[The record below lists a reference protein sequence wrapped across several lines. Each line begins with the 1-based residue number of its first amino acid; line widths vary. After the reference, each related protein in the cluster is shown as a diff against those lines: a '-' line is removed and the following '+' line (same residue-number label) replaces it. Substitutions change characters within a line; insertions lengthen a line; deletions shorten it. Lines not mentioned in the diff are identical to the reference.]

1 MQPRASEKSVQDEL
15 HHAST
20 DLQLQANIVPSLNK
34 VPRCVEPS
42 AVTCDE
48 LLDSCA
54 GSLCSNM
61 PQEVQFEGKNNT
73 HDSTSSE
80 ASLVSFEKVKDDY
93 VDATIAVP
101 MPLRKTTNEGI
112 YSYVAPQEV
121 EDIVPQN
128 PCENESHIAKLSA
141 SENKSEMCDSNKC
154 EVESINNMSVRETPH
169 KVRELYCKAC
179 EDDFNT
185 NPLISTSSVVS
196 QGVQIC
202 KDIEQEMFALHTTP
216 LDQRSEKIADVQN
229 QFVTAT
235 IMKLKGDGGKNSEVQ
250 SNVQSPKLKGNK
262 NNSDLNFQGHMV
274 NNYDE
279 TSSLISTEFTRNRCA
294 DSIQS
299 QIKC

>member
-61 PQEVQFEGKNNT
+61 PQEVQFEGKINA

-93 VDATIAVP
+93 VHATVAVP
-101 MPLRKTTNEGI
+101 MPLRKTMNAAI

-154 EVESINNMSVRETPH
+154 EDESINNMSVRETPH
-169 KVRELYCKAC
+169 KSER
-179 EDDFNT
+179 
-185 NPLISTSSVVS
+185 
-196 QGVQIC
+196 
-202 KDIEQEMFALHTTP
+202 AL
-216 LDQRSEKIADVQN
+216 L
-229 QFVTAT
+229 
-235 IMKLKGDGGKNSEVQ
+235 Q
-250 SNVQSPKLKGNK
+250 S
-262 NNSDLNFQGHMV
+262 M
-274 NNYDE
+274 
-279 TSSLISTEFTRNRCA
+279 
-294 DSIQS
+294 
-299 QIKC
+299 

>member
-15 HHAST
+15 HHASMN
-20 DLQLQANIVPSLNK
+20 LQLQANVVPSLNK
-34 VPRCVEPS
+34 VPRCVVPS
-42 AVTCDE
+42 AATCNE

-54 GSLCSNM
+54 GSLFSNM
-61 PQEVQFEGKNNT
+61 PQKVQFEGKNNA

-80 ASLVSFEKVKDDY
+80 ASLVSFEQVKDDY
-93 VDATIAVP
+93 INATIAVP
-101 MPLRKTTNEGI
+101 MPLRKTMNEGI

-141 SENKSEMCDSNKC
+141 SENKSEMCDSTKC

-196 QGVQIC
+196 QSVQIC
-202 KDIEQEMFALHTTP
+202 KDIEQEMFAHHTTP

-229 QFVTAT
+229 QFVAT
-235 IMKLKGDGGKNSEVQ
+235 TNMKLKEDGGKNSEVQ
-250 SNVQSPKLKGNK
+250 SNVQSPNLKGMK
-262 NNSDLNFQGHMV
+262 NNLDMNF
-274 NNYDE
+274 
-279 TSSLISTEFTRNRCA
+279 
-294 DSIQS
+294 
-299 QIKC
+299 